1 MQSIRY
7 GKKNRGN
14 LPLGV
19 HFDKSK
25 EKYRAEVSFMG
36 EQIKFGTFDTAEE
49 AFGRYKEYKEK
60 FIKDMAIQ
68 YKGKIPDKVYQAMMN
83 WKIEI
88 DD

>member
-1 MQSIRY
+1 MVR
-7 GKKNRGN
+7 KNRGN

-25 EKYRAEVSFMG
+25 SKYRAEMSFVG
-36 EQIKFGTFDTAEE
+36 KPIKLGWFDTAEA
-49 AFGRYKEYKEK
+49 AFARYKEYKED
-60 FIKDMAIQ
+60 FIQDLAEQ
-68 YKGKIPDKVYQAMMN
+68 YKDILPNKVYDAMMN